1 MLTRRLER
9 LYPMMAD
16 RRVDCLVLVPGANL
30 FYLTGL
36 RFHLSE
42 RPLVAFF
49 APDRPPALVLPAL
62 EVTKAQQGPF
72 PLTWQ
77 LFSYTDEEGPTAAF
91 HRAAQALGME
101 GRRLAVEYL
110 TMRVTELVLLQQVIP
125 HFDLVEAEPLL
136 SALRMTKEPGEV
148 DRMRRAVRLT
158 EAALQ
163 RVVDSLQPGM
173 TEREVAS
180 RLWRAFLEEGAE
192 GLAFEPLVLT
202 GPNSALPHALPG
214 DHPLRPGDMLIVDCG
229 VVLDGYISDITRTFA
244 VGEPDPEMARIY
256 QVVQRAN
263 EAGRA
268 TAGPGVPAQE
278 VDRAARRVIEEAG
291 YGDFFIHRTGHGIG
305 LEVHEPP
312 YIVEGNEM
320 ILQPGMTF
328 TIEPGIYLPGRG
340 GVRIEDDVV
349 ITEGGCESLTTFP
362 RDLRRIG

>member
-1 MLTRRLER
+1 MLAQRLER
-9 LYPMMAD
+9 LYRVMAD
-16 RRVDCLVLVPGANL
+16 RRVDCLALMPGANL

-36 RFHLSE
+36 RFPLSE
-42 RPLVAFF
+42 RPLVAFL
-49 APDRPPALVLPAL
+49 APDRPPTLALPAL
-62 EVTKAQQGPF
+62 EVTKAQRGPF
-72 PLTWQ
+72 PLVWQ
-77 LFSYTDEEGPTAAF
+77 FFPYTDEEGPTVAF
-91 HRAAQALGME
+91 RRAAQALGIE

-110 TMRVTELVLLQQVIP
+110 TMRVTELALLQQVVP

-136 SALRMTKEPGEV
+136 STLRMTKEPEEV
-148 DRMRRAVRLT
+148 DRMRQAVRLT

-173 TEREVAS
+173 TEREVAN

-202 GPNSALPHALPG
+202 GPNGALPHALPG
-214 DHPLRPGDMLIVDCG
+214 GHPLRPGDMLIVDCG

-244 VGEPDPEMARIY
+244 VGEPDPEMAQIY

-268 TAGPGVPAQE
+268 AAGPGVPAQE

-312 YIVEGNEM
+312 YIVEGNGLV
-320 ILQPGMTF
+320 LQPGMTF
-328 TIEPGIYLPGRG
+328 TVEPGIYLPGRG

-349 ITEGGCESLTTFP
+349 ITEAGCESLTTFP
-362 RDLRRIG
+362 RDLRRVG